1 MGQRHIQWYNI
12 QPTERQL
19 NMLTGGPLN
28 VFPFVKQIKVYL
40 KVQKLKKDLILI
52 SKIWS
57 LYSEV

>member
-1 MGQRHIQWYNI
+1 
-12 QPTERQL
+12 
-19 NMLTGGPLN
+19 MLTGGPLN

-57 LYSEV
+57 LNSEV